1 MGMVGG
7 GRGAFIGGVHRRAAN
22 LDGQFELVA
31 GAFSSDPKKS
41 KLSGKDF
48 YVDPK
53 RTYASYQEMA
63 EKEAALPE
71 NERIDFVT
79 IVVQNYLHFEVAKTF
94 LEAGFNVICDKP
106 VTYDL
111 EQARELRKIIK
122 KSKKVFALT
131 HNYTGYPMVK
141 LARNMVKKGE
151 LGEIIKIVCE
161 YPQGYAITALTGE
174 DKAIANWRA
183 DPKVA
188 GISNCM
194 GDIGTHAENLVHYVT
209 GLEIDKLCA
218 DLSVNIP
225 GRTLDDDGNVLVRFK
240 GGAKGIIYA
249 SQVSNG
255 DENDL
260 NMDWLEIARQSETLH
275 DAATAMGGTPW
286 GSAVSDIDSDAM
298 LQEYED
304 ALDRHYYHEAISA
317 LRTSGQSHS
326 LLLGYLR
333 SEIDHRNIV
342 NLLRALRQKLPTE
355 QRAGLMLEGGRYL
368 KGSLLRS
375 AAQADSEDALMEVL
389 RRTSMETAELEDA
402 LKESNEHGGLDPVVS
417 HLASKRRAD
426 LRRMSH
432 LNPLSAFPLIYYLES
447 KVLEVQN
454 LRLLVRGKAVGLSDE
469 VIEAHMAF

>member
-1 MGMVGG
+1 MKRKLRMGMVGG

-31 GAFSSDPKKS
+31 GAFSSNPKKS

-111 EQARELRKIIK
+111 EQARELRKIIT

-141 LARNMVKKGE
+141 LAREMVKKGE

-183 DPKVA
+183 DPKLS

-260 NMDWLEIARQSETLH
+260 NIRVYGTKKSLEWHQEDPNELLVKDARIPRTIYRRGNDYITGAAAANTRIPFGHPEGFIEAFANVYNAAGVAIRDEIAGKFPRKSGY
-275 DAATAMGGTPW
+275 DFP
-286 GSAVSDIDSDAM
+286 DIRDG
-298 LQEYED
+298 
-304 ALDRHYYHEAISA
+304 II
-317 LRTSGQSHS
+317 G
-326 LLLGYLR
+326 
-333 SEIDHRNIV
+333 
-342 NLLRALRQKLPTE
+342 
-355 QRAGLMLEGGRYL
+355 
-368 KGSLLRS
+368 
-375 AAQADSEDALMEVL
+375 
-389 RRTSMETAELEDA
+389 
-402 LKESNEHGGLDPVVS
+402 
-417 HLASKRRAD
+417 
-426 LRRMSH
+426 
-432 LNPLSAFPLIYYLES
+432 
-447 KVLEVQN
+447 
-454 LRLLVRGKAVGLSDE
+454 
-469 VIEAHMAF
+469 MAFIETVVKSSKAKEKWVKFPRI